1 MNEDEK
7 NIQEEIESVFN
18 DAWKEAPTIGG
29 LSDLGE
35 HIARSILEISDK
47 TETADQNIFLGEI
60 IFLEQD
66 TEDGTRGKGTLGIHL
81 MTASKCPVNDLLKN
95 YTPNIKDEEFIA
107 VMSDNGEAQ
116 LTFIAFGNGTNI
128 TTLLDRNDDEIG
140 ITGLEQT
147 RQMLKNSNE
156 SLISNKLSEI
166 LDRVI
171 EIASK

>member
-1 MNEDEK
+1 MN
-7 NIQEEIESVFN
+7 V
-18 DAWKEAPTIGG
+18 
-29 LSDLGE
+29 
-35 HIARSILEISDK
+35 
-47 TETADQNIFLGEI
+47 
-60 IFLEQD
+60 
-66 TEDGTRGKGTLGIHL
+66 
-81 MTASKCPVNDLLKN
+81 
-95 YTPNIKDEEFIA
+95 
-107 VMSDNGEAQ
+107 
-116 LTFIAFGNGTNI
+116 GTNI